1 MGSTPAGVLVEGA
14 RVFDGH
20 RVLPPTTV
28 LVLEGRVAALGDR
41 LGAPAG
47 LPGVRADGATLLP
60 GLVDAHVHLAPGALR
75 AAVRFG
81 VTTVVDMFADPAAA
95 RSAKEEAAADPS
107 AADLR
112 SAGFGA
118 TTPGGH
124 PTRLVG
130 QGLLP
135 PFPTVGGPDEAA
147 AFVAARVA
155 EGSDH
160 LKVVLEDGTTTG
172 RPVPCLDAG
181 TVRALVRAAHD
192 RGLRVVAH
200 TLTRAHALLAL
211 DAGVDGLAHLFLD
224 QPPSPGFVE
233 AAVRSGAFVVPTLT
247 SLAARAGH
255 ARGRDLAADPRI
267 GHLLDPHARDLLGTA
282 FPAAPGARADLS
294 HATATAARLHEAG
307 VPLLA
312 GTDAASPGTAH
323 GASLH
328 DELALLVAAG
338 LSPVAALAAA
348 TSAPAAAFGLP
359 DRGRI
364 APGLRAD
371 LLLVRGEPGREVTGT
386 RAVERVWR
394 AGREAFAAG

>member
-1 MGSTPAGVLVEGA
+1 MGTTPAGVLVEGA

-20 RVLPPTTV
+20 RLLAPTTV
-28 LVLEGRVAALGDR
+28 LVLDGRIAALGDR

-47 LPGVRADGATLLP
+47 LPAVRAEGATLLP

-81 VTTVVDMFADPAAA
+81 VTTVVDMFADPAAV
-95 RSAKEEAAADPS
+95 RSAKEEAATDP
-107 AADLR
+107 ATADLR
-112 SAGFGA
+112 SAGIGA
-118 TTPGGH
+118 TAPGGH
-124 PTRLVG
+124 PTRLVS

-135 PFPTVGGPDEAA
+135 PFPTVGGPEEAA

-172 RPVPCLDAG
+172 RPVPCLDG
-181 TVRALVRAAHD
+181 DTVRALVRAAHE
-192 RGLRVVAH
+192 RGLRAVAH

-224 QPPSPGFVE
+224 RPPSPGFVE

-255 ARGRDLAADPRI
+255 PRGRALAADPRI
-267 GHLLDPHARDLLGTA
+267 GPRLDPPQRSLLETA
-282 FPAAPGARADLS
+282 FPAGPGARADLS
-294 HATATAARLHEAG
+294 SATATAARLHEAG

-312 GTDAASPGTAH
+312 GTDAGSPGTAH
-323 GASLH
+323 GAGLH
-328 DELALLVAAG
+328 DELALLVSAG
-338 LSPVAALAAA
+338 LPPVDALAAA
-348 TSAPAAAFGLP
+348 TSAPAAAFGLH

-371 LLLVRGEPGREVTGT
+371 LLLVRGDPGRDVTDA

-394 AGREAFAAG
+394 GGREAFTAE